1 MNRILSILTSILLL
15 ASCAGQ
21 TFEPSSV
28 ADADKSQVT
37 RVEPLSWW
45 VGMKTPLQLLVQG
58 ENISEYAVSIE
69 GGKGVKVTGVHKA
82 DSPNFLFVDVKI
94 ADNASPG
101 TYYIVFARDG
111 QSFKYPYEIAAR
123 EEGSAQ
129 RTSFTTADMI
139 YLIMPDRFANG
150 DTSNDST
157 EDTADKYAREELF
170 GRHGGDIQG
179 IINNLDYIAGL
190 GATAIW
196 CTPLLEDNQPEH
208 SYHGYACTD
217 YYHIDSRFG
226 DNDLFKEYVQKAH
239 EKGIKIIMDI
249 VPNHAGSAH
258 WWMEDTPFK
267 DWYHVFDTYTGSNIA
282 FSTNMDPNASAKD
295 LYIQESGWFDK
306 SMVDMNLGNPYV
318 LNYFKQW
325 AIWWIEWSGLDGFRV
340 DTYPYNER
348 EPMAQWCEAVMNEY
362 PNFNIVGEVWTASI
376 PQLAYWQGGNAN
388 KDGFDSHLKSV
399 MDFPLHDALRAGL
412 NDDWGGWGQGMVR
425 VYDVLSHDFV
435 YHDLSNMMIFAGNHD
450 TDRLGDVLRKNPKR
464 VKIALAMMAT
474 MRGYPQIFA
483 GDELMFTSCD
493 LSMGHGGLRVDF
505 PGGWPGDKMNL
516 FTDEGRRAADR
527 NTDGLKVP
535 KGQAADLYDYV
546 RHLFQWRKTKDVI
559 HNGKTMHFITRDNT
573 YGYFRYDDDDVVFV
587 YVNNS
592 NEPKNIPWSYY
603 SEISEGLTGG
613 VNVVTGEPCE
623 VSDATVAEPQSV
635 LIVEYKR

>member
-1 MNRILSILTSILLL
+1 
-15 ASCAGQ
+15 
-21 TFEPSSV
+21 
-28 ADADKSQVT
+28 
-37 RVEPLSWW
+37 
-45 VGMKTPLQLLVQG
+45 MKTPLQLLVQG
-58 ENISEYAVSIE
+58 ENISEYSVSIE
-69 GGKGVKVTGVHKA
+69 GGKGISVESVHKA
-82 DSPNFLFVDVKI
+82 DSPNYLFVDVKI
-94 ADNASPG
+94 AANATPG
-101 TYYIVFARDG
+101 TYYIVFSKDG
-111 QSFKYPYEIAAR
+111 QSFKYPYEIAVR
-123 EEGSAQ
+123 EEGSAERQ
-129 RTSFTTADMI
+129 SFTSADMI

-150 DTSNDST
+150 DPSNDT
-157 EDTADKYAREELF
+157 TDNTLEPAARDEYF

-179 IINNLDYIAGL
+179 VIDHLDYIADL
-190 GATAIW
+190 GATVIW
-196 CTPLLEDNQPEH
+196 STPMLEDNVPQE

-217 YYHIDSRFG
+217 YYHIDPRMG
-226 DNDLFKEYVQKAH
+226 TNELYKEFVQKAH
-239 EKGIKIIMDI
+239 EKGIKVIMD
-249 VPNHAGSAH
+249 VVTNHCGTSH
-258 WWMEDTPFK
+258 WWMNDLPFN
-267 DWYHVFDTYTGSNIA
+267 DWIHQFPEYTGTNIC
-282 FSTNMDPNASAKD
+282 FSTNMDTNASKAD
-295 LYIQESGWFDK
+295 LNIQESGWFVP
-306 SMVDMNLGNPYV
+306 SMPDMNLNNPFM

-325 AIWWIEWSGLDGFRV
+325 AAWWIEYAGLDGFRV
-340 DTYPYNER
+340 DTYPYNEK
-348 EPMAQWCEAVMNEY
+348 EPMSEWCASVREEY
-362 PNFNIVGEVWTASI
+362 PNINIVGECWTSSI
-376 PQLAYWQGGNAN
+376 PQLAYWQGGNDN
-388 KDGFDSHLKSV
+388 KDGFNSNLKSV

-450 TDRLGDVLRKNPKR
+450 TDRLGDVLRKNPNR

-483 GDELMFTSCD
+483 GDELMFASCD

-516 FTDEGRRAADR
+516 FTDEGRRAATK
-527 NTDGLKVP
+527 NTDGLTVP

-546 RHLFQWRKTKDVI
+546 SHLFQWRKTKDVI

-613 VNVVTGEPCE
+613 VNVVTGEPCD
-623 VSDATVAEPQSV
+623 VSDATIAQPQSI